1 MFDAI
6 RIIFVEHSF
15 GVDFVQSASYGQ
27 NRFGIFGL
35 VNSC

>member
-15 GVDFVQSASYGQ
+15 GVDFVQRAK
-27 NRFGIFGL
+27 NRFELLDRSTL
-35 VNSC
+35 VRK